1 VSLYVTKLLNRYGQC
16 LYVPAKC
23 VRLNTLDLALLLLH
37 KWSLDPIRYI
47 LPIIKAIRK
56 YISQGEGLS
65 LLGYY
70 PVALGKL

>member
-23 VRLNTLDLALLLLH
+23 VRLNTLGLALLPLH

-47 LPIIKAIRK
+47 VHIMKAIRK
-56 YISQGEGLS
+56 CISQGEDLS
-65 LLGYY
+65 LLGCYL
-70 PVALGKL
+70 VALGKL